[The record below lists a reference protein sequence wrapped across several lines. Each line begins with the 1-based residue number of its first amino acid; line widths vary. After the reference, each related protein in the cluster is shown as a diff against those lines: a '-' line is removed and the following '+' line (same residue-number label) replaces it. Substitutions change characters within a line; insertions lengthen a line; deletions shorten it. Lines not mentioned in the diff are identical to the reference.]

1 MEEEQQPIQERLSV
15 RFEGRVQGVG
25 FRATVADI
33 AGGFGVT
40 GRVCNVMDGS
50 VDLQA
55 EGTEEDL
62 LRFMAAIEQRMDR
75 YIVDSHLRWS
85 PISQAQWNDF
95 SIGSDLNR

>member
-1 MEEEQQPIQERLSV
+1 MADEQQPIQERLSV

-33 AGGFGVT
+33 AVGFQVT
-40 GRVCNVMDGS
+40 GRVCNVLDGS

-62 LRFMAAIEQRMDR
+62 LRLMAAIEQRLDR
-75 YIVDSHLRWS
+75 YIIDAHLRWH
-85 PISQAQWNDF
+85 PISQAQWTDF
-95 SIGSDLNR
+95 SIGTDLPR